1 MMSELSISPVVA
13 DEVQFESVAPSHRPL
28 PVSGKTGENLVGIP
42 AQVVA
47 YGYHGGVHEGD
58 ASAPPEGV
66 EVQEEH
72 HLEEHPALQFH
83 ETVVGHRIREVT
95 PEVDTDK
102 VQVVVLEIVEC
113 AEMEHNQNRHNL
125 AVGHTGSTP
134 AASLPV
140 GGQKRHI
147 FNLLIKFLTKFIR
160 STENFCNFVVGNHEL
175 ILLFYFISDWNSN
188 IKVQIISQITNFL

>member
-1 MMSELSISPVVA
+1 MQL
-13 DEVQFESVAPSHRPL
+13 ESVAPSHRPL

-83 ETVVGHRIREVT
+83 KAVVGHRIREVT
-95 PEVDTDK
+95 LEVDADE
-102 VQVVVLEIVEC
+102 VQVV
-113 AEMEHNQNRHNL
+113 RHRF
-125 AVGHTGSTP
+125 GPH
-134 AASLPV
+134 
-140 GGQKRHI
+140 
-147 FNLLIKFLTKFIR
+147 
-160 STENFCNFVVGNHEL
+160 
-175 ILLFYFISDWNSN
+175 
-188 IKVQIISQITNFL
+188 

>member
-1 MMSELSISPVVA
+1 LFSVLNTISLNGLRFVVEETICPKCS
-13 DEVQFESVAPSHRPL
+13 DEVHQEIVD
-28 PVSGKTGENLVGIP
+28 IP

-58 ASAPPEGV
+58 ASTAPEGV

-83 ETVVGHRIREVT
+83 EAVVGHRIREVT
-95 PEVDTDK
+95 LEVDADE

-125 AVGHTGSTP
+125 DAAAQALDSASYYEVIDGNIP
-134 AASLPV
+134 AN
-140 GGQKRHI
+140 I
-147 FNLLIKFLTKFIR
+147 N
-160 STENFCNFVVGNHEL
+160 L
-175 ILLFYFISDWNSN
+175 ILRYHKNRPAG
-188 IKVQIISQITNFL
+188 

>member
-1 MMSELSISPVVA
+1 MYSVGKERIKQVGRDISPVSKELPVNSLAEHSPYLRIPVIHVGPCKTEHYDLSSVVA
-13 DEVQFESVAPSHRPL
+13 DEMQFEPVTPSHRPL

-42 AQVVA
+42 
-47 YGYHGGVHEGD
+47 HGGVHEGD

-102 VQVVVLEIVEC
+102 VQIVVLEIVEGTK
-113 AEMEHNQNRHNL
+113 MEHN
-125 AVGHTGSTP
+125 
-134 AASLPV
+134 
-140 GGQKRHI
+140 
-147 FNLLIKFLTKFIR
+147 
-160 STENFCNFVVGNHEL
+160 
-175 ILLFYFISDWNSN
+175 
-188 IKVQIISQITNFL
+188 